1 MRFMRFVRK
10 YHVGVLNSLL
20 AKPIL
25 REKNPTVLHQSR
37 KVVSNTETSL
47 LHRDWLTLKTKKSQT
62 GLSFSLS
69 KAYYL
74 AAARMKSME
83 YNFYKKKLCLNR
95 VYRRAMV
102 LYRRHWSNGYIPK
115 DWVCLMR
122 V

>member
-1 MRFMRFVRK
+1 MRFVRK
-10 YHVGVLNSLL
+10 YHVVVLNSRL
-20 AKPIL
+20 AKSIL

-69 KAYYL
+69 KAYSL

-83 YNFYKKKLCLNR
+83 YNFYRKKNF
-95 VYRRAMV
+95 V
-102 LYRRHWSNGYIPK
+102 
-115 DWVCLMR
+115 
-122 V
+122 